1 MSISVLM
8 FRGNVFRAVLAGIPV
23 IITFLLISSSMAPL
37 FTDLARKTPS
47 FNMDGLG
54 LITAF
59 TDGGH
64 QVRFLIFHLYQGE
77 LWAFGVLA
85 VLLAAMGFTQ
95 KRFAVN
101 AAALELKTTAKP

>member
-1 MSISVLM
+1 
-8 FRGNVFRAVLAGIPV
+8 
-23 IITFLLISSSMAPL
+23 MAPL

-47 FNMDGLG
+47 FSMDGLG

-77 LWAFGVLA
+77 IWAFGLLA
-85 VLLAAMGFTQ
+85 VLLAAMVFTK
-95 KRFAVN
+95 KRFEAN
-101 AAALELKTTAKP
+101 AAELERGDPARKTNG